1 MTRHVNKA
9 AIASAFGRA
18 ATTYDSHAQLQ
29 RESGTL
35 LANRL
40 VGRDISSVL
49 DAGCGT
55 GWYSRLWRAK
65 GCHVTALD
73 LSPAMLK
80 HAELHGCADRYLE
93 GDIEAIGLPTGL
105 VDMAWSN
112 LAVQWCGD
120 LHNGLSELY
129 RVTRAGGCVAFT
141 TLAAGSLNELH
152 TAWRAVDEQSH
163 ANQFL
168 SFSQIQEACQ
178 NWRCSLQIHEITQC
192 FDSVLSAMQSLKG
205 TGATHLHDGR
215 KASLMTRQ
223 QLQKLSLAWPQ
234 KEGRFPLTWQ
244 LVCGVIERD

>member
-1 MTRHVNKA
+1 
-9 AIASAFGRA
+9 
-18 ATTYDSHAQLQ
+18 
-29 RESGTL
+29 
-35 LANRL
+35 
-40 VGRDISSVL
+40 
-49 DAGCGT
+49 
-55 GWYSRLWRAK
+55 
-65 GCHVTALD
+65 VTALD

-93 GDIEAIGLPTGL
+93 GDIEAITLRDQQVSL
-105 VDMAWSN
+105 AWSN
-112 LAVQWCGD
+112 LAVQWCSD

-152 TAWRAVDEQSH
+152 TAWRAVDEQPH

-178 NWRCSLQIHEITQC
+178 NWHCSLQIHEITQY

-234 KEGRFPLTWQ
+234 KEGQFPLTWQ

>member
-40 VGRDISSVL
+40 AGRDISSVL

-55 GWYSRLWRAK
+55 GWYSRLWREK

-80 HAELHGCADRYLE
+80 HAELHGCADRYLD

-112 LAVQWCGD
+112 LAVQWCSD
-120 LHNGLSELY
+120 LHSGLSELY

-152 TAWRAVDEQSH
+152 TAWRAVDEQPH
-163 ANQFL
+163 VNQFFP
-168 SFSQIQEACQ
+168 FSQIQETCQ
-178 NWRCSLQIHEITQC
+178 SWRCSLQIHEITQY
-192 FDSVLSAMQSLKG
+192 FDSVLGAMQSLKG

>member
-1 MTRHVNKA
+1 MTRLVNKT

-35 LANRL
+35 LAKMIE
-40 VGRDISSVL
+40 GREISTVL

-55 GWYSRLWRAK
+55 GWYSRAWREK

-80 HAELHGCADRYLE
+80 HAALNGCADCYLE
-93 GDIEAIGLPTGL
+93 GDIEAIALSQKQVSL
-105 VDMAWSN
+105 AWSN
-112 LAVQWCGD
+112 LAVQWCSD
-120 LHNGLSELY
+120 LRSGLSELY
-129 RVTRAGGCVAFT
+129 RVTRVGGCVAFT
-141 TLAAGSLNELH
+141 TLAAGSLSELH
-152 TAWRAVDEQSH
+152 TAWQAVDEQSH
-163 ANQFL
+163 ANHFL
-168 SFSQIQEACQ
+168 PFTQIQEACHG
-178 NWRCSLQIHEITQC
+178 WRCSLQIHEITQYY
-192 FDSVLSAMQSLKG
+192 DSVISAMQSLKG

-215 KASLMTRQ
+215 KTSLMTRQ

-234 KEGRFPLTWQ
+234 KEGQFPLTWQ